1 MYLVCL
7 FRFNYSLNSCMC
19 CVSLAENK
27 VLLEEDIILVVTLGG
42 PERER
47 EREILWSRGSL
58 ALHGSVAATLGSNT
72 KKSHLNSL
80 RSSFFIYKAGKKI
93 SQVSAGSKIQ
103 SFSPRPTKNYRS
115 EAATRQ
121 FSQGSETIMWTSL
134 QLKTRM
140 APPFL
145 FISNICFLLN

>member
-1 MYLVCL
+1 MLCE
-7 FRFNYSLNSCMC
+7 FSR
-19 CVSLAENK
+19 NK

-47 EREILWSRGSL
+47 EREQILWSRGSP

-72 KKSHLNSL
+72 KKSHSNSL

-93 SQVSAGSKIQ
+93 SQVSTGSKIQ

-115 EAATRQ
+115 EATTRQ

-134 QLKTRM
+134 QLKTWM

-145 FISNICFLLN
+145 FI